1 MLTFL
6 RCPNDSIRILKK
18 RIKHKKHLDFT
29 VVTEIFL
36 YPKRPCRCLEFPL
49 KTEEKPFLK
58 NKKKFP
64 SEKKAELLFLGK
76 ILSKIRLCGIC
87 TRLDLITTLI

>member
-1 MLTFL
+1 MPL
-6 RCPNDSIRILKK
+6 SRIPPENRGKAFFEKQKK
-18 RIKHKKHLDFT
+18 L
-29 VVTEIFL
+29 
-36 YPKRPCRCLEFPL
+36 
-49 KTEEKPFLK
+49 
-58 NKKKFP
+58 P